1 MNFLSRSDKTER
13 ASGQSSGAHGR
24 DSYESVVMVRSK
36 AMPAVTFVI
45 NRISFG
51 RRMELS
57 RRAREISR
65 KAEFLEAGSKL
76 EEKIEAS
83 ILAQEIDAMYL
94 AWGLVS
100 IAGLTI
106 DGEAATAERLLERGP
121 DEVTREIV
129 GAIKEQ
135 CGLSEAERKN

>member
-13 ASGQSSGAHGR
+13 TKRHPSGARAR

-57 RRAREISR
+57 RRARELSR

-94 AWGLVS
+94 QWGLAS
-100 IAGLTI
+100 I
-106 DGEAATAERLLERGP
+106 
-121 DEVTREIV
+121 
-129 GAIKEQ
+129 
-135 CGLSEAERKN
+135 